1 MTRSFFSAAASGKN
15 FCRHIAAESKFF
27 AGHITQI
34 FIHAVQQFHIRPVQ
48 LNAERGKVF
57 LQTLDMRALGITTTP
72 RLICQASTSCAG
84 VTFSR
89 AAASA
94 IRGSA
99 KSSPWPEPSGE

>member
-57 LQTLDMRALGITTTP
+57 LQTLDMVSLSAAPPPRRSADRPKVRRGRNRAVN
-72 RLICQASTSCAG
+72 R
-84 VTFSR
+84 R
-89 AAASA
+89 
-94 IRGSA
+94 
-99 KSSPWPEPSGE
+99 

>member
-48 LNAERGKVF
+48 PNAERGKVF
-57 LQTLDMRALGITTTP
+57 LQTLDMRALGDHHDAAVDLPGQHQLRRCHFQP
-72 RLICQASTSCAG
+72 RRRLGDPRIGLKFAVAG
-84 VTFSR
+84 TER
-89 AAASA
+89 
-94 IRGSA
+94 
-99 KSSPWPEPSGE
+99 